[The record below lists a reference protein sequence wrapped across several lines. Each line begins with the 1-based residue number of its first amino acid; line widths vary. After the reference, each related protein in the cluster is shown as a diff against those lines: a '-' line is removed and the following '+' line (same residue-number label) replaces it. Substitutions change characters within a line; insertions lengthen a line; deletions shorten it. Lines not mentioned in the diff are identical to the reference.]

1 MISYEKQL
9 EVLKKVTKDDP
20 KMQEL
25 CIKIMEIERDFE
37 YDEKTRLSML
47 DELIKKSVEED
58 KKE

>member
-20 KMQEL
+20 KMQVL
-25 CIKIMEIERDFE
+25 CIKIMEIERD
-37 YDEKTRLSML
+37 YPNDEALRLELL

>member
-20 KMQEL
+20 KLQVL
-25 CIKIMEIERDFE
+25 CIKIMEIERD
-37 YDEKTRLSML
+37 YPNDEALRLELL

>member
-1 MISYEKQL
+1 MITFEEQL